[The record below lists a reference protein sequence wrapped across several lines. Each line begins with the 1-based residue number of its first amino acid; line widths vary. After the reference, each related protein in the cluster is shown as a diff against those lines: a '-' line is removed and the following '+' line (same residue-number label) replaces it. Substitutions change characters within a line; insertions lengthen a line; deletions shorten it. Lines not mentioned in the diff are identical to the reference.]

1 MFLHVLPIAGSLV
14 GTKHRADW
22 EGTALP
28 CTSPS
33 LLCVP
38 LCMEPHYTGPRPHS
52 LQQVFVLPA
61 ARGGLGRTGGTEGR
75 PAVVGEGGLT

>member
-1 MFLHVLPIAGSLV
+1 
-14 GTKHRADW
+14 
-22 EGTALP
+22 
-28 CTSPS
+28 
-33 LLCVP
+33 
-38 LCMEPHYTGPRPHS
+38 MEPHYTGPRPHS